1 MIFDALHTTA
11 ISGLETAINTALK
24 YDAGTVRDL
33 SELEGQVLLVDCTMP
48 VMRIAMKQA
57 NKKLFY
63 ITTGTAMQLSL
74 SKALWLH
81 WRKWQLMPQ
90 IPVRLPALM

>member
-33 SELEGQVLLVDCTMP
+33 SELEGQC
-48 VMRIAMKQA
+48 
-57 NKKLFY
+57 F
-63 ITTGTAMQLSL
+63 
-74 SKALWLH
+74 
-81 WRKWQLMPQ
+81 
-90 IPVRLPALM
+90 